1 MTRFLTR
8 RLLALVIQILLI
20 TFVVWFIFFIIATIT
35 GATPAQR
42 FAGRYATPQRI
53 AQVAKVLGT
62 NKPYWE
68 QYFLFLWHA
77 VQGNLGYSY
86 LQQRPVVD
94 ILLPAAAATA
104 SVVLGG
110 MVGWML
116 IAIVIGSYGA
126 LRPRSLGDVLGRA
139 FAIVGMSLPLF
150 LVAPMLA
157 LFLAFQPTQ
166 GQLFGLHILPVGT
179 HLFPIDGYVPLAQN
193 PVQWAYHLILPW
205 LALSITYA
213 AVYARYIRTLTIE
226 NLAEDYVRTAEAKG
240 VGRMRLLSR
249 HVGRNV
255 APVTLTVLAAD
266 VGGALG
272 GIIFVESVFNIPG
285 LGYTGLSAI
294 ENLDYPLVAGVV
306 LFAGV
311 VAVLANAIV
320 DLIHGLLDPRVRLG
334 R

>member
-1 MTRFLTR
+1 MKRFVAG
-8 RLLALVIQILLI
+8 RLGALVVQVVLI
-20 TFVVWFIFFIIATIT
+20 TFIVWFIFFIIAAVT

-42 FAGRYATPQRI
+42 FAGRFATPQRI

-77 VQGNLGYSY
+77 VRGNLGYSY
-86 LQQRPVVD
+86 LQQRPVID
-94 ILLPAAAATA
+94 ILLPAAGATA

-116 IAIVIGSYGA
+116 IATAIGSYGA
-126 LRPRSLGDVLGRA
+126 MRPRSAGDVLGRG

-157 LFLAFQPTQ
+157 LLFAFQPTQ
-166 GQLFGLHILPVGT
+166 GELFGLHILPVGT
-179 HLFPIDGYVPLAQN
+179 RIFPIDGYVPLTQN
-193 PVQWAYHLILPW
+193 PLQWAYHLVLPW

-226 NLAEDYVRTAEAKG
+226 HLSEDYVRTAEAKG
-240 VGRMRLLSR
+240 VSRTRLLSR

-255 APVTLTVLAAD
+255 APVTLAVLAAD

-272 GIIFVESVFNIPG
+272 GTIFVESVFNIPG
-285 LGYTGLSAI
+285 LGYTGLQAI

-306 LFAGV
+306 LFAGI
-311 VAVLANAIV
+311 VAVLANAAV
-320 DLIHGLLDPRVRLG
+320 DLMHGLLDPRVRLG
-334 R
+334 S

>member
-1 MTRFLTR
+1 MTRFLAR
-8 RLLALVIQILLI
+8 RVVALVIQVLLI
-20 TFVVWFIFFIIATIT
+20 TLIVWFIFFIIAAIT

-42 FAGRYATPQRI
+42 FAGRFATPQRI
-53 AQVAKVLGT
+53 AQVAKLLGT

-86 LQQRPVVD
+86 LQQRPVID

-104 SVVLGG
+104 SVVVGG

-116 IAIVIGSYGA
+116 IATVIGSYGA
-126 LRPRSLGDVLGRA
+126 MRPRSVGDVLGRA
-139 FAIVGMSLPLF
+139 FAIFGMSLPLF

-157 LFLAFQPTQ
+157 LLFAFQPTQ
-166 GQLFGLHILPVGT
+166 GELFGLHILPVGT
-179 HLFPIDGYVPLAQN
+179 RLFPLDGYVPLSQS

-226 NLAEDYVRTAEAKG
+226 NLSEDYVRTAQAKG
-240 VGRMRLLSR
+240 VSTSRLLSR

-255 APVTLTVLAAD
+255 APVTLAVLAAD

-285 LGYTGLSAI
+285 LGYTGLTAV

-311 VAVLANAIV
+311 VAVLANAVV